1 MWMRVHCC
9 TAGSPRS
16 VAKCEVSELSKKN
29 CTLTRLED
37 VLSNDVECNL
47 ITAIIPIIK
56 RSNFNFMLQKM
67 SEIGVNNF
75 LIYRPEKIDQSVAKK
90 DLFKFVERSQEI
102 VISVCKQCGNNHLPT
117 LETYSD
123 IKSAVNAADQNS
135 KMFVFDTDAS
145 DYFDAKEIN
154 KDDNVTIISG
164 PESGFSQQELN
175 FLLKNKIMNRYLG
188 KNILRSETAPVVVA
202 AIIRN
207 HFGKIT

>member
-1 MWMRVHCC
+1 MLQS
-9 TAGSPRS
+9 ARS
-16 VAKCEVSELSKKN
+16 QSYQKKN
-29 CTLTRLED
+29 CTLVRLED
-37 VLSNDVECNL
+37 VLSDDEESNL
-47 ITAIIPIIK
+47 ISAIIPVIK

-90 DLFKFVERSQEI
+90 DLYKFVEKSQEI

-123 IKSAVNAADQNS
+123 IKSAVNAADQKS
-135 KMFVFDTDAS
+135 KMFLFDTDAS

>member
-1 MWMRVHCC
+1 M
-9 TAGSPRS
+9 
-16 VAKCEVSELSKKN
+16 
-29 CTLTRLED
+29 
-37 VLSNDVECNL
+37 
-47 ITAIIPIIK
+47 
-56 RSNFNFMLQKM
+56 
-67 SEIGVNNF
+67 
-75 LIYRPEKIDQSVAKK
+75 
-90 DLFKFVERSQEI
+90 
-102 VISVCKQCGNNHLPT
+102 PT

-145 DYFDAKEIN
+145 DYFDIKEIN

>member
-1 MWMRVHCC
+1 M
-9 TAGSPRS
+9 
-16 VAKCEVSELSKKN
+16 AKRKTPK
-29 CTLTRLED
+29 
-37 VLSNDVECNL
+37 VENL
-47 ITAIIPIIK
+47 
-56 RSNFNFMLQKM
+56 
-67 SEIGVNNF
+67 
-75 LIYRPEKIDQSVAKK
+75 RPEKIDQSVAKK

>member
-1 MWMRVHCC
+1 M
-9 TAGSPRS
+9 
-16 VAKCEVSELSKKN
+16 
-29 CTLTRLED
+29 
-37 VLSNDVECNL
+37 
-47 ITAIIPIIK
+47 
-56 RSNFNFMLQKM
+56 
-67 SEIGVNNF
+67 
-75 LIYRPEKIDQSVAKK
+75 
-90 DLFKFVERSQEI
+90 
-102 VISVCKQCGNNHLPT
+102 PT
-117 LETYSD
+117 LETYPD
-123 IKSAVNAADQNS
+123 IKSAVNTADQNS

>member
-1 MWMRVHCC
+1 MLQS
-9 TAGSPRS
+9 ARS
-16 VAKCEVSELSKKN
+16 QSYQKKN
-29 CTLTRLED
+29 CTLVRLED
-37 VLSNDVECNL
+37 VLSDDEESNL
-47 ITAIIPIIK
+47 ISAIIPVIK

-90 DLFKFVERSQEI
+90 DLYKFVEKSQEI

-123 IKSAVNAADQNS
+123 IKSAVNAADQKS
-135 KMFVFDTDAS
+135 KMFLFDTDAS

-164 PESGFSQQELN
+164 SESGFSQQELN